1 MKIKDIATLV
11 TSSVDPR
18 NNPNDYWN
26 LYSLPSYD
34 NNRSHEVLLGSDI
47 QSNKFVVPSKC
58 ILFNKLNVRFRRI
71 WRVSSHENNNICST
85 EFLPLVID
93 ESKADYD
100 YFYYLLRSDFIT
112 TYLTGQHN
120 NTSNSHNRI
129 DIDDFMNIEV
139 TLPSLEE
146 QKRLAKVVTDL
157 DSQID
162 NLTAIN
168 RNLEQVA
175 RQLYDY
181 WFVQFDFPN
190 HEGKPYKSSGG
201 EMVWNE
207 SLNRFIPK
215 IFERG
220 TLNDYIGRITNGLN
234 PRKNFT
240 LGSGDNYYVTIR
252 SLLGTD
258 IDWDNCDRCDDDALR
273 KINSRSQLQVGDVIF
288 SAIGTIGRTYYIQE
302 EPKNW
307 NISETS
313 FTLRPKENVPN
324 DFFYSLLNCSEIQ
337 LQADKNAMGSTLRCL
352 VMESLC
358 KIPYFVVPQIIME
371 LFSAKVKPVYKSIY
385 QNGVSIRHLQQLR
398 DELLPML
405 LNGQVNCDLSH

>member
-168 RNLEQVA
+168 RNLPDRLAAWGVTRHAIVA
-175 RQLYDY
+175 
-181 WFVQFDFPN
+181 
-190 HEGKPYKSSGG
+190 
-201 EMVWNE
+201 
-207 SLNRFIPK
+207 
-215 IFERG
+215 
-220 TLNDYIGRITNGLN
+220 
-234 PRKNFT
+234 
-240 LGSGDNYYVTIR
+240 
-252 SLLGTD
+252 
-258 IDWDNCDRCDDDALR
+258 
-273 KINSRSQLQVGDVIF
+273 
-288 SAIGTIGRTYYIQE
+288 SA
-302 EPKNW
+302 
-307 NISETS
+307 
-313 FTLRPKENVPN
+313 
-324 DFFYSLLNCSEIQ
+324 
-337 LQADKNAMGSTLRCL
+337 
-352 VMESLC
+352 
-358 KIPYFVVPQIIME
+358 
-371 LFSAKVKPVYKSIY
+371 
-385 QNGVSIRHLQQLR
+385 
-398 DELLPML
+398 
-405 LNGQVNCDLSH
+405 